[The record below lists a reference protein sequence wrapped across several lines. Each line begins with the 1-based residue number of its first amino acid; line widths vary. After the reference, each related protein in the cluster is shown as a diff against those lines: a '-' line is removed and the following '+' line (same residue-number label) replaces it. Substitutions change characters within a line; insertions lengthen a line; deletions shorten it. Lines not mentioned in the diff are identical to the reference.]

1 MSLREGHSGLAIL
14 SPACN
19 FLGNLAQVFS
29 ATASI
34 FVFDRGSAQSR
45 GGWRLKVRLLNDW
58 NYWNICREMT
68 GERSPNG
75 VNGMAR

>member
-1 MSLREGHSGLAIL
+1 MRGTSLRWI
-14 SPACN
+14 
-19 FLGNLAQVFS
+19 
-29 ATASI
+29 SI
-34 FVFDRGSAQSR
+34 FVFDPAVLNLAAVALESA
-45 GGWRLKVRLLNDW
+45 VLNDW